1 MDDLIDVHSHFL
13 TEEYVAAAT
22 SAGYER
28 PEGMPRWAAW
38 SVPEHLALMDQT
50 GVRTSVLSVSAPGTH
65 FGDDTAARHLTRHV
79 NEFAIDLVHRYP
91 DRFAH
96 FASLPFPDVS
106 GSLTELAHALDN
118 LGSDGIALLTNARGT
133 YLGDE
138 RYQEVY
144 AELDRRGATVFVHPV
159 SPPNWQAVSPDRP
172 RPMLEYIFDSAR
184 AASNLVLGGTLT
196 RYPNITWIFTHSG
209 GALPVLAERIQLFGD
224 LLSGDLL
231 SGTLL
236 SGAPQ
241 FGDTQFGDPAGP
253 TVTEQLG
260 ELWYDLAGTPF
271 PHAAPA
277 LVRAFGDQRVLY
289 GSDYCWTPVPGVLS
303 QIASLDAAPQPGDTT
318 WRALTTRNA
327 ERLLP
332 QLHLPSAEPS
342 LSR

>member
-1 MDDLIDVHSHFL
+1 MNDLIDVHSHFL
-13 TEEYVAAAT
+13 TEQYVAAAT
-22 SAGYER
+22 SAGYEQ
-28 PEGMPRWAAW
+28 PEGMPRWADW
-38 SVPEHLALMDQT
+38 SVSGHLALMDRV
-50 GVRTSVLSVSAPGTH
+50 GVRTSVLSISAPGTH

-79 NEFAIDLVHRYP
+79 NGFAIDLVHRYP
-91 DRFAH
+91 GRFAH
-96 FASLPFPDVS
+96 FASLPLPDVS
-106 GSLTELAHALDN
+106 GSLTELAHALDV
-118 LGSDGIALLTNARGT
+118 LGSDGISLLTNARGT

-159 SPPNWQAVSPDRP
+159 APPNWQAVSPDRP

-184 AASNLVLGGTLT
+184 AASNLVLGGILT
-196 RYPNITWIFTHSG
+196 RYPNINWIFTHSG
-209 GALPVLAERIQLFGD
+209 GALPVLAERIQLFAD
-224 LLSGDLL
+224 LLSG
-231 SGTLL
+231 GPT
-236 SGAPQ
+236 A
-241 FGDTQFGDPAGP
+241 P

-260 ELWYDLAGTPF
+260 ELWYDIAGTPF

-303 QIASLDAAPQPGDTT
+303 QVASLDAAPQPGDTT
-318 WRALTTRNA
+318 WRALTTCNA

-332 QLHLPSAEPS
+332 RLRLPSAEPS